1 MKRRARGNPAPAPA
15 PKKRASL
22 ADVQAAARVSSRML
36 RARFD
41 SAETTDDNRKH
52 WSMADGLSAD
62 QAASPGVRRI
72 LRNRS
77 RYEVANNTYAKGI
90 VQTLANDCVG
100 TGPRLR
106 LTGIDR
112 TLARTI
118 ERSFAAWAN
127 AIGLPEKLRAM
138 RAARATDG
146 EGFGLLVTN
155 PELPT
160 QVKLD
165 VRLVEAEQIAS
176 ASGALPEPDSVDGIK
191 FDRYGNAVQFEV
203 LPYHPGGS
211 AYRYGAPIQTDASK
225 VLHFFIPER
234 PGQRRGIPE
243 MTPAL
248 PLFAQLRRWTLA
260 VLAAAETAA
269 DLAAIMKT
277 QEAPGQEE
285 AQTAEA
291 FERIEFERRAMMTL
305 PAGYEIQQ
313 LKAEH
318 PTSTYGD
325 FKREVINEI
334 ARCFQVP
341 FNVAAGN
348 SSGYNYSSGRLDFQI
363 YERAI
368 WIDRSRMEATVLD
381 RIFEAWKSEAI
392 LIEGFLPQEMRTV
405 ASNWAHS
412 WHWDGFA
419 HIDPKNEAEAQK
431 VRLESCTTTLADEWA
446 REGEDWEE
454 KLEEQARIDQRKREL
469 AAQYGS
475 TSTTAEVQS
484 QALNGIQITAMIG
497 VLEQVRTGTLPPDA
511 AKAVLSV
518 AFPSMTAEQIAAM
531 VDAIPAGS
539 AKPVVQPQTQGAAV

>member
-1 MKRRARGNPAPAPA
+1 MKKKTRVKSAQ
-15 PKKRASL
+15 KRASL
-22 ADVQAAARVSSRML
+22 AEVQAAARVSSRML
-36 RARFD
+36 RARYD

-52 WSMADGLSAD
+52 WAMADGLSAD
-62 QAASPGVRRI
+62 MAASPGVRRI

-106 LTGIDR
+106 LTGVDR
-112 TLARTI
+112 TIARI
-118 ERSFAAWAN
+118 VERRFAEWTA
-127 AIGLPEKLRAM
+127 AIGLAEKLRTM

-155 PELPT
+155 PELWT
-160 QVKLD
+160 AVKLD

-176 ASGALPEPDSVDGIK
+176 PSGALPEPDSVDGIK
-191 FDRYGNAVQFEV
+191 YDQFGNPVQYEV

-211 AYRYGAPIQTDASK
+211 AYRYRDPILTDASK

-277 QEAPGQEE
+277 QDSPDQDD

-368 WIDRSRMEATVLD
+368 WIDRSRMEATILD
-381 RIFEAWKSEAI
+381 QLFIAWKNEAI
-392 LIEGFLPQEMRTV
+392 LIEGYMPQEMRTT
-405 ASNWAHS
+405 ASNWSHS

-419 HIDPKNEAEAQK
+419 HIDPRSEAEAQTA
-431 VRLESCTTTLADEWA
+431 RLANQTTTLADEWA

-454 KLEEQARIDQRKREL
+454 KLEEQARILQRKQQL
-469 AAQYGS
+469 AAQYGIVWPGE
-475 TSTTAEVQS
+475 TSPAPSAEPS
-484 QALNGIQITAMIG
+484 DT
-497 VLEQVRTGTLPPDA
+497 E
-511 AKAVLSV
+511 AVN
-518 AFPSMTAEQIAAM
+518 Q
-531 VDAIPAGS
+531 
-539 AKPVVQPQTQGAAV
+539 